1 MKKIITG
8 IVAMILMFSITAQFP
23 ATAAQIES
31 EKKDNLST
39 ILTSVLELDN
49 EFDKAIGFDGDY
61 IAIDTNLAKKQ
72 GATDFD
78 IKLAILKVNEHNQI
92 IKDTLAIQPFVIY
105 DENSFYFDV
114 ESARKE
120 NVSEDLIESTSKD
133 IELMNSVQ
141 PLAACNGKSKYEKT
155 SVGFYTYFN
164 SCQASTIITYIQIGA
179 GIATLGAAIAAFIA
193 PPLGLATIIAVGL
206 IDIGATAL
214 NLSSVKEC
222 GLWIKWTGT
231 VNPDPFWIGSQ
242 C

>member
-1 MKKIITG
+1 M
-8 IVAMILMFSITAQFP
+8 
-23 ATAAQIES
+23 
-31 EKKDNLST
+31 
-39 ILTSVLELDN
+39 
-49 EFDKAIGFDGDY
+49 
-61 IAIDTNLAKKQ
+61 
-72 GATDFD
+72 
-78 IKLAILKVNEHNQI
+78 
-92 IKDTLAIQPFVIY
+92 AIQPFVIY
-105 DENSFYFDV
+105 DENSFYFDE

-179 GIATLGAAIAAFIA
+179 AIAAFIA

-222 GLWIKWTGT
+222 GL
-231 VNPDPFWIGSQ
+231 
-242 C
+242 

>member
-1 MKKIITG
+1 MSFLTKLKKSSG
-8 IVAMILMFSITAQFP
+8 
-23 ATAAQIES
+23 
-31 EKKDNLST
+31 
-39 ILTSVLELDN
+39 
-49 EFDKAIGFDGDY
+49 
-61 IAIDTNLAKKQ
+61 
-72 GATDFD
+72 
-78 IKLAILKVNEHNQI
+78 
-92 IKDTLAIQPFVIY
+92 
-105 DENSFYFDV
+105 
-114 ESARKE
+114 SAH
-120 NVSEDLIESTSKD
+120 SLCI
-133 IELMNSVQ
+133 
-141 PLAACNGKSKYEKT
+141 NGKSKYEKT

-164 SCQASTIITYIQIGA
+164 SRQASTIITYIQIGA